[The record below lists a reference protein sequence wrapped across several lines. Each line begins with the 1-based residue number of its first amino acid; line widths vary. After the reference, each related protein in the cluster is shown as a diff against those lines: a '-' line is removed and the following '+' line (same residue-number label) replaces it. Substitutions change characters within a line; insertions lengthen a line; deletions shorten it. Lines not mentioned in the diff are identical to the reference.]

1 MSLEPIVTITSTNDS
16 AAAAARLA
24 QIQAASGGARSGAPA
39 ATGNDA
45 TASAS
50 GTEDRFLKLLV
61 AQMRNQ
67 DPLNPM
73 DNAQVTSQL
82 AQINTVRGIESLN
95 ASVAK
100 LVDRGDRSS
109 PLDSVGALGRQVLVA
124 GERFERTGEETSHR
138 LGIELAAQARRA
150 QAEVLDAAGNVVFS
164 RNFEAPAAGVISLD
178 WNGVGADG
186 EPARAGQYRVR
197 VSAVGEDGK
206 PVAATA
212 LSSARVSGVAQDG
225 SGVRLELFGRGAV
238 APAAVRAI
246 L

>member
-1 MSLEPIVTITSTNDS
+1 MTITSTNDS

-24 QIQAASGGARSGAPA
+24 QIQAASAGSRSA
-39 ATGNDA
+39 AAAGNDA

-95 ASVAK
+95 ASVAR
-100 LVDRGDRSS
+100 LVERGDRST

-124 GERFERTGEETSHR
+124 GERFERAGDETSHR
-138 LGIELAAQARRA
+138 LGIELAAPAHRA

-164 RNFEAPAAGVISLD
+164 RSFAAPGAGVVSVD
-178 WNGVGADG
+178 WNGAGADG
-186 EPARAGQYRVR
+186 EPARAGQYRLR

-206 PVAATA
+206 PVSATA
-212 LSSARVSGVAQDG
+212 LSSARVSGVVQDG

-238 APAAVRAI
+238 APASVRAI

>member
-1 MSLEPIVTITSTNDS
+1 VTISSTNDS

-24 QIQAASGGARSGAPA
+24 QIQAASGGTRSGATPGA
-39 ATGNDA
+39 DA
-45 TASAS
+45 TASAA

-82 AQINTVRGIESLN
+82 AQINTVRGIETLN

-100 LVDRGDRSS
+100 LVERGDRAS
-109 PLDSVGALGRQVLVA
+109 PLDSVGALGRQALVA
-124 GERFERTGEETSHR
+124 GERFERSGDETSHR
-138 LGIELAAQARRA
+138 LGIELTTPARRA
-150 QAEVLDAAGNVVFS
+150 QLDVLDAAGAVVFS
-164 RNFEAPAAGVISLD
+164 RSFEAPSAGVVGVD
-178 WNGVGADG
+178 WNGNGVNG

-197 VSAVGEDGK
+197 VSAIGEDGK
-206 PVAATA
+206 SLPATA
-212 LSSARVSGVAQDG
+212 LSAARVSGVAQDG
-225 SGVRLELFGRGAV
+225 SGVRLELLGRGAV
-238 APAAVRAI
+238 APSAVRAI